1 MIILQFK
8 VHLFKVFTRV
18 VHAVQSTYFN
28 RTANQVIVRLVVLV
42 NQFSTSQRLL
52 KLIWKRYHW
61 FQSHYK
67 VKKSLNSL
75 GFN

>member
-8 VHLFKVFTRV
+8 VHLFKVCTRV
-18 VHAVQSTYFN
+18 VHAAQSTYFN
-28 RTANQVIVRLVVLV
+28 RTAVRLVVLV
-42 NQFSTSQRLL
+42 DQFSTSRRLL

-67 VKKSLNSL
+67 VKKIVKLTRV
-75 GFN
+75 